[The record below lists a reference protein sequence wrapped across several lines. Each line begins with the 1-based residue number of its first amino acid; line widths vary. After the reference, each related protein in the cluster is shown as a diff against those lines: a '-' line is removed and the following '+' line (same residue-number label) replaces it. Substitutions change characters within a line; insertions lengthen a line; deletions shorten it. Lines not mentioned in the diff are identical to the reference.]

1 MCLIT
6 TMSSLYYLFQFFRPR
21 FSKHAEAEYCS
32 QKDEIKCVLEW
43 SLPGFR
49 TNIYFTIN
57 SEDGLKHPKLLT
69 TAASNCAAS
78 AQATF
83 LWPLIDKW
91 HGFLYLTGCRA
102 SQDESKF
109 FLWYILSCHIQFY
122 DLQHFTDLVTPLL
135 LCLQRLGHRQLGC
148 WFVSSCNFLPHHFIV
163 LMPLLCPGCVHAQ
176 GWRDKS
182 VRSSKNSRWCQEWNP
197 QAPATPSQGS
207 I

>member
-1 MCLIT
+1 
-6 TMSSLYYLFQFFRPR
+6 MSSLYYLFQFFRPR

-83 LWPLIDKW
+83 LWPLIDK
-91 HGFLYLTGCRA
+91 
-102 SQDESKF
+102 
-109 FLWYILSCHIQFY
+109 
-122 DLQHFTDLVTPLL
+122 
-135 LCLQRLGHRQLGC
+135 
-148 WFVSSCNFLPHHFIV
+148 
-163 LMPLLCPGCVHAQ
+163 
-176 GWRDKS
+176 
-182 VRSSKNSRWCQEWNP
+182 
-197 QAPATPSQGS
+197 
-207 I
+207 